1 MSQSTLHQF
10 LTGATA
16 GDAITSQAFM
26 IRGWLRDLGFKSEIF
41 AQYVHESVA
50 GDIKQLA
57 AFRRTRGEAW
67 AIYHHSIGSDVPD
80 FLLQHPVTL
89 LMIYH
94 NVTPAEFFEQV
105 DPRWFNLARKGLVQ
119 LNKLRDQTGMAL
131 ADSEFNEFELIS
143 NGYQVTSVLPITLRQ
158 EYYDEPINPITESE
172 IRCNGPNLLFV
183 GRLAPNK
190 KQEDL
195 VKLMGYVQRIHPAA
209 RLFLIGSRW
218 EVGYDKYVE
227 QVAASLG
234 LAENVVLTGKVSHQ
248 DLLTYY
254 RTADLYVSMSEHEG
268 FGMPLIESMYCE
280 LPVLAYGI
288 TAVPSTMGTT
298 GVIFTEKNFA
308 ELAELVNI
316 LLTDKPFRRRLIARQ
331 KEHVQAFLEPQTRQ
345 IFEDVLQSL
354 NLVK

>member
-1 MSQSTLHQF
+1 VSQSTLHQF

-67 AIYHHSIGSDVPD
+67 AIYHHSIGSEVPD
-80 FLLQHPVTL
+80 FLSQQPVTL
-89 LMIYH
+89 LLIYH
-94 NVTPAEFFEQV
+94 NITPAEFFEQV
-105 DPRWFNLARKGLVQ
+105 DPRWFNLARKGVAQ
-119 LNKLRDQTGMAL
+119 LNNLRDQTGMAL
-131 ADSEFNEFELIS
+131 ADSSFNELELIS
-143 NGYQVTSVLPITLRQ
+143 NGYKATSVLPITLRQ
-158 EYYDEPINPITESE
+158 EHYDEPINAITESE
-172 IRCNGPNLLFV
+172 IRRSEPNLLFV

-195 VKLMGYVQRIHPAA
+195 VKLMGYVHCIHPAA

-218 EVGYDKYVE
+218 EIGYDKYVE

-234 LAENVVLTGKVSHQ
+234 LAEMVVLTGKVSHQ

-280 LPVLAYGI
+280 LPVLAYGVA
-288 TAVPSTMGTT
+288 AVPSTMGTT
-298 GVIFTEKNFA
+298 GVIFTEKHFA

-316 LLTDKPFRRRLIARQ
+316 LITDKPLRRRLIARQ
-331 KEHVQAFLEPQTRQ
+331 KEHVQAFLEPQTRR
-345 IFEDVLQSL
+345 IFEGTLQSL
-354 NLVK
+354 NLAK